1 VFSETKDDRHEA
13 PRARARRLE
22 KLTLNATGEPRF
34 PWIGLVD
41 VIGVGIGLGLFAA
54 GHAADEPRAAA
65 ELLVQ
70 ALEQPGMRFSA
81 GRHRLPRMRPSTLAF
96 MWQIM

>member
-1 VFSETKDDRHEA
+1 MTGMRF
-13 PRARARRLE
+13 RARTRAS
-22 KLTLNATGEPRF
+22 TGKTHSPR
-34 PWIGLVD
+34 D
-41 VIGVGIGLGLFAA
+41 VRTKVPADRSGRCIGVGIGLDVFAA

-81 GRHRLPRMRPSTLAF
+81 GRHRLSRMRPSTLAF